1 MRNEK
6 IKSLCYLALAALL
19 FISSFAVAKY
29 SSVRQ
34 VTNSLNLNI
43 TAKKSSEY
51 MLKPGQEIL
60 QILTTDPR
68 VNNVSY
74 NYIEFCGISDV
85 PWDAVATNIPVDVGD
100 LGRIKLYYKYGDA
113 GRNVLYFATD
123 VPSETIIFNKESD
136 NMFNNYNL
144 LGWKILEI
152 NSTRAINIDTSLVE
166 TTENMFANCYS
177 MKENDIVKYFDTSSV
192 TNMSGMFYNCY
203 ALENLNLTNFDTSSV
218 TDMSRMFES
227 CRALADIDL
236 SSFDTSHV
244 KSLNSTFRDCTR
256 LTTLDLSSFDTS
268 ALNHFGT
275 DVSTSYMCYGCVSL
289 RTIYASDAFNIE
301 KMRDLYSSFMF
312 FNCVS
317 LVGGQGTTYDWLA
330 IGKTRAHIDGI
341 NGPGYFTRKT

>member
-1 MRNEK
+1 MRKEK
-6 IKSLCYLALAALL
+6 KKPLLYLALFALL
-19 FISSFAVAKY
+19 FASSFVVAKY
-29 SSVRQ
+29 FSVRQ

-60 QILTTDPR
+60 EILTTDPR

-144 LGWKILEI
+144 LGWKILEV

-218 TDMSRMFES
+218 TDMSGMFES

-236 SSFDTSHV
+236 SSFDTSQV
-244 KSLNSTFRDCTR
+244 VDMSRMF
-256 LTTLDLSSFDTS
+256 
-268 ALNHFGT
+268 
-275 DVSTSYMCYGCVSL
+275 YGCDYLSK
-289 RTIYASDAFNIE
+289 IYASDLFQVGSSVTSTN
-301 KMRDLYSSFMF
+301 MFLY
-312 FNCVS
+312 CIT
-317 LVGGQGTTYDWLA
+317 LVGGNGTVYDNVHFDGQYA
-330 IGKTRAHIDGI
+330 RIDG
-341 NGPGYFTRKT
+341 GTSKPGYFTRKT